1 MDSLPP
7 TPPGYAN
14 VQQLENQHSREYFPA
29 HLPKDFQF
37 GSVFWVCSQGGES
50 ECFSFTAS
58 PPTSWAHPLLLQVLL
73 HLFLFFLV
81 QDVIPI
87 LVKPGEGGREL
98 SDLMLCV
105 PQSEENS
112 MMK

>member
-1 MDSLPP
+1 M
-7 TPPGYAN
+7 YAN
-14 VQQLENQHSREYFPA
+14 VQQFENDYSREYFPA
-29 HLPKDFQF
+29 HLSKDFQF
-37 GSVFWVCSQGGES
+37 GSVFSVCSQGGEN
-50 ECFSFTAS
+50 EHFSFAAC
-58 PPTSWAHPLLLQVLL
+58 PPTSWAHPLLLEVLL

-87 LVKPGEGGREL
+87 LVKPGEGGCEL

-105 PQSEENS
+105 PQSEEKR